1 MELHEFVGA
10 VQNFGSLSHQE
21 KIIHFGWYLHVR
33 KNQERFT
40 QPDIRS
46 CFDACNMGCP
56 NLSQEFKRL
65 VEKRPKVLLPDSSGY
80 RLENT
85 MRQKLADKYEEHE
98 TTIAVSQLLRDLLG
112 KVSDEAERHFLS
124 EAIKCY
130 HHKAFRAAVIMA
142 WNLAYDHLLRWIL
155 NDPARLSAFNAHILA
170 RVGQKRGNGLVMANR
185 EDFED
190 FKEREVLDIIGLAS
204 LFSSHS
210 VKKII
215 EIQLTKRNLAA
226 HPSLVVIEGPQA
238 DDSISSLVNNVVL
251 TFK

>member
-1 MELHEFVGA
+1 MELREFIGTI
-10 VQNFGSLSHQE
+10 QSFSSLSHQD
-21 KIIHFGWYLHVR
+21 KIVHFGWYLHFH
-33 KNQERFT
+33 KNQGRFT

-46 CFDACNMGCP
+46 CFDQSSIGCP

-65 VEKRPKVLLPDSSGY
+65 VEKRPRVLLQDFSGY
-80 RLENT
+80 RLENAT
-85 MRQKLADKYEEHE
+85 RKRLDEKYSQHE

-112 KVSDEAERHFLS
+112 KVADDAERHFLS

-130 HHKAFRAAVIMA
+130 HIKAFRAAIIMA

-155 NDPARLSAFNAHILA
+155 NDPTRQSAFNANIIA
-170 RVGQKRGNGLVMANR
+170 RIGQRRGNGLVIASR
-185 EDFED
+185 EDFEEL
-190 FKEREVLDIIGLAS
+190 KEAEVLDIMGLAS
-204 LFSSHS
+204 LFLSQN

-238 DDSISSLVNNVVL
+238 DDTITSLVSNVVL